1 MPELPFPEIMLRVAA
16 PAPPIV
22 LLAVPAKMPSA
33 PLPRAALPAA
43 LMPIK
48 FAVMVSPPFC
58 TSAIPCLEKRL
69 ITSPRTVVFPPAIE
83 IPSTLAPA
91 LVPLISIT
99 GVPAVQPGWLVPS
112 TKTGFVIA
120 GRAEASVMVCTPPPG
135 ILKVIEVKGRIGIDI
150 KNCLTQRARAGIICV
165 GHHWVRGPGERNR
178 KQHGGQQPQGR
189 DTCPRA
195 SSGRCGDESAHL
207 PGSCPMRT
215 QLIDENLLPLNC
227 KGQNVTI
234 SKENKSL
241 QAIVIQP
248 EFPF

>member
-135 ILKVIEVKGRIGIDI
+135 ILKVIEVKAGLALTSRIACRSEPAPESFVLVTTGFAAQESETENSTVANNHKAEIHVPG
-150 KNCLTQRARAGIICV
+150 Q
-165 GHHWVRGPGERNR
+165 VRGDAG
-178 KQHGGQQPQGR
+178 
-189 DTCPRA
+189 T
-195 SSGRCGDESAHL
+195 
-207 PGSCPMRT
+207 
-215 QLIDENLLPLNC
+215 NLLIFQAPVLCGLN
-227 KGQNVTI
+227 
-234 SKENKSL
+234 S
-241 QAIVIQP
+241 
-248 EFPF
+248 